1 MLNMFKIGA
10 ETFAKNSVHT
20 IEVQHKKVNKRDKK
34 SVLWTKMI
42 DIQKKLDVK
51 NFRDLVDKEIKGK
64 FKTNYST
71 DE

>member
-34 SVLWTKMI
+34 SVL
-42 DIQKKLDVK
+42 
-51 NFRDLVDKEIKGK
+51 
-64 FKTNYST
+64 
-71 DE
+71 